1 MNNERGIYWEQ
12 RIPEQSKSSSAL
24 QQYSNYSYQQP
35 IINTNLDREE
45 RKLPEHSQPPGISKT
60 SSLAKVSNESE
71 ESESKLG
78 SYHEDVDLHDAEL
91 STIETKLFNKHLK
104 EKGIIRK
111 SKRDIE
117 LRHLRRTLKNRGKI

>member
-1 MNNERGIYWEQ
+1 MDNEWSIYWEQ
-12 RIPEQSKSSSAL
+12 RIPEQLTSSSAS
-24 QQYSNYSYQQP
+24 QQYSNYSYHQP
-35 IINTNLDREE
+35 IINTNLNREE
-45 RKLPEHSQPPGISKT
+45 RKLPDHSQPPGISKT

-78 SYHEDVDLHDAEL
+78 SCHEDVDLHDAEL